1 MSYQEQNLI
10 ENNNIININNVIN
23 HNEENMDIQ
32 NEEEYELEVLIFKL
46 TLYKKFILNYLIN
59 KLKNLK
65 YEDIEIIYDK
75 FNTEC
80 CICLN
85 KFKKHEDCI
94 YLEKCNHNFH
104 KDCLLK
110 CIESAHFCCPLCRND
125 YTVDS
130 FIEALH
136 IIENIMI

>member
-1 MSYQEQNLI
+1 MPDEQQNQI
-10 ENNNIININNVIN
+10 ENNNIININNGIN

-32 NEEEYELEVLIFKL
+32 NEEEYELKVLIFKL
-46 TLYKKFILNYLIN
+46 TFYKKFILNYLIK

-85 KFKKHEDCI
+85 KFKQHEDCI

-110 CIESAHFCCPLCRND
+110 CIESSHFLCPLCRNNYTID
-125 YTVDS
+125 Y
-130 FIEALH
+130 FIGALN